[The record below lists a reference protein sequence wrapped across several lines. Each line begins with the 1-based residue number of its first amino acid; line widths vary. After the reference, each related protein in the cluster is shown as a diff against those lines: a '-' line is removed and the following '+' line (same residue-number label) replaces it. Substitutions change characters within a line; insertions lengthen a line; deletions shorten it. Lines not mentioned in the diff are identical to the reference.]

1 MISMDIAFYPG
12 CSLHGIAREYGL
24 SARLVCSRLGIRL
37 VDVEDWN
44 CCGATA
50 AHSLDRELALG
61 LSARNL
67 SIVNRM
73 NLDRVVTPC
82 AGCFSRMKGC
92 SHELSNSKDLREE
105 MERRI
110 GAPLAKLPEVS
121 HLLQV
126 LVETLGMKGLSD
138 AVSRPL
144 RGLKLAA
151 YYGCLITRPR
161 AVARFD
167 DSEQPTSMDRILQ
180 AMGADTVRWSHKA
193 ECCGGAFAAS
203 QTGIVVDLGGQVLEA
218 ARQAGA
224 DALVVAC
231 PMCQVNLD
239 ARQQAIEEARGVRY
253 NLPIIYFTQLM
264 GMAYG
269 FSSKQMG
276 LDRILVSPLPLLRRA
291 GLD

>member
-1 MISMDIAFYPG
+1 MIGMDIAYYPG
-12 CSLHGIAREYGL
+12 CSLHGIAREYGR
-24 SARLVCSRLGIRL
+24 SAALVCGRLGIRL
-37 VDVEDWN
+37 QEIDDWN

-50 AHSLDRELALG
+50 AHSLDRELTLG

-73 NLDRVVTPC
+73 NLDRVTTPC
-82 AGCFSRMKGC
+82 AGCFSRLKGC
-92 SHELSNSKDLREE
+92 SLALSDSNETRERLE
-105 MERRI
+105 KRI
-110 GAPLAKLPEVS
+110 ESPLAKLPEVA

-126 LVETLGMKGLSD
+126 LVEWVGMKGLAD

-144 RGLKLAA
+144 KGLRLAA
-151 YYGCLITRPR
+151 YYGCLLTRPR

-167 DSEQPTSMDRILQ
+167 DPEQPTSMDRLLR

-193 ECCGGAFAAS
+193 ECCGGAFAAA

-239 ARQQAIEEARGVRY
+239 SRQEAIAETRGVRY
-253 NLPIIYFTQLM
+253 NLPVIYFTQLM
-264 GMAYG
+264 GLAYG
-269 FSSKQMG
+269 FSGTQMA
-276 LDRILVSPLPLLRRA
+276 LDKMLVSPLPLLGHK
-291 GLD
+291 GLL

>member
-1 MISMDIAFYPG
+1 MTPMDIAFYPG
-12 CSLHGIAREYGL
+12 CSLHGIAREYGR
-24 SARLVCSRLGIRL
+24 SAGLVCRRLGIRL
-37 VDVEDWN
+37 VEVEDWN

-50 AHSLDRELALG
+50 VHSLDRELALG

-73 NLDRVVTPC
+73 GLTRVVTPC

-92 SHELSNSKDLREE
+92 CHELNRSTETRET
-105 MERRI
+105 MEKRI
-110 GAPLAKLPEVS
+110 GAPLSKLPEVN

-126 LVETLGMKGLSD
+126 LVETAGMKRLAG

-144 RGLKLAA
+144 EALRLAA
-151 YYGCLITRPR
+151 YYGCLLTRPR
-161 AVARFD
+161 AVVCFD
-167 DSEQPTSMDRILQ
+167 DPEQPTSMDRLLQ

-193 ECCGGAFAAS
+193 ECCGGGFAAS
-203 QTGIVVDLGGQVLEA
+203 ETGIVIDLGGQVLEA

-239 ARQQAIEEARGVRY
+239 TRQRAIEEARGVRY
-253 NLPIIYFTQLM
+253 NLPVIYFTQLM

-269 FSSKQMG
+269 FSPRQMG
-276 LDRILVSPLPLLRRA
+276 LDRLLVSPLPLLRRA
-291 GLD
+291 GLR

>member
-1 MISMDIAFYPG
+1 MDIAYYPG
-12 CSLHGIAREYGL
+12 CSLHGIAREYGH
-24 SARLVCSRLGIRL
+24 SVRRICHRLGIHL
-37 VDVEDWN
+37 ADVEDWN

-67 SIVNRM
+67 SSVNRM
-73 NLDRVVTPC
+73 NLGRVVTPC

-92 SHELSNSKDLREE
+92 SHELSKSKELRKE

-110 GAPLAKLPEVS
+110 GAPLAELPEVS
-121 HLLQV
+121 HLLQL
-126 LVETLGMKGLSD
+126 LVEGVGMKGLAD

-144 RGLKLAA
+144 KGMKLAA
-151 YYGCLITRPR
+151 YYGCLTTRPR

-167 DSEQPTSMDRILQ
+167 DSEQPVSMDRILQ

-203 QTGIVVDLGGQVLEA
+203 QTDIVVDLGGQVLEA

-224 DALVVAC
+224 HALVVAC
-231 PMCQVNLD
+231 PMCQINLD
-239 ARQQAIEEARGVRY
+239 SRQQAIEEAHGVRY
-253 NLPIIYFTQLM
+253 NLPILYFTQLM

-269 FSSKQMG
+269 FSSRQMG
-276 LDRILVSPLPLLRRA
+276 LDRMLVSPRPLLRQA
-291 GLD
+291 GLE

>member
-12 CSLHGIAREYGL
+12 CSLHGIAREYGR
-24 SARLVCSRLGIRL
+24 SARLVCRRLGIRL

-50 AHSLDRELALG
+50 AHSLDRELTLG

-73 NLDRVVTPC
+73 NLDRVVTVC
-82 AGCFSRMKGC
+82 AGCFSRMKGY
-92 SHELSNSKDLREE
+92 SHELSKSEE
-105 MERRI
+105 MREWMEKRI
-110 GAPLAKLPEVS
+110 GAPLSTLPEVF

-126 LVETLGMKGLSD
+126 LVETSGIKGLSD

-144 RGLKLAA
+144 KGLKLAA

-167 DSEQPTSMDRILQ
+167 DPEQPTSMDRILQ

-239 ARQQAIEEARGVRY
+239 TRQQAIEEARGVRY
-253 NLPIIYFTQLM
+253 NLPVIYFTQLM

-269 FSSKQMG
+269 FSLRQMG
-276 LDRILVSPLPLLRRA
+276 LDRMLVSPLPLLRRA

>member
-1 MISMDIAFYPG
+1 MDIAYYPG
-12 CSLHGIAREYGL
+12 CSLHGIARDYGH
-24 SARLVCSRLGIRL
+24 SVRRICYRLGIRL
-37 VDVEDWN
+37 ADVEDWN

-67 SIVNRM
+67 SSVNRM
-73 NLDRVVTPC
+73 NLGRVVTPC

-92 SHELSNSKDLREE
+92 SHELSKSKELRKE

-110 GAPLAKLPEVS
+110 GAPLAELPEVS
-121 HLLQV
+121 HLLQLLFEGV
-126 LVETLGMKGLSD
+126 GMKGLAD

-144 RGLKLAA
+144 KGMKLAA

-203 QTGIVVDLGGQVLEA
+203 QTDIVVDLGGQVLEA

-224 DALVVAC
+224 HALVVAC

-239 ARQQAIEEARGVRY
+239 SRQQAIEEAHGVRY
-253 NLPIIYFTQLM
+253 NLPILYFTQLM

-269 FSSKQMG
+269 FSSRQMG
-276 LDRILVSPLPLLRRA
+276 LDRMLVSPRPLLRQA
-291 GLD
+291 GLE

>member
-1 MISMDIAFYPG
+1 MDIAYYPG
-12 CSLHGIAREYGL
+12 CSLHGIAREYGH
-24 SARLVCSRLGIRL
+24 SVRLICHRLGIRL
-37 VDVEDWN
+37 ADVEDWN

-67 SIVNRM
+67 SSVNRM
-73 NLDRVVTPC
+73 NLGRVVTPC

-92 SHELSNSKDLREE
+92 SHELSKSKELRKE

-110 GAPLAKLPEVS
+110 GAPLTKLPEVS
-121 HLLQV
+121 HLLQL
-126 LVETLGMKGLSD
+126 LVEGVGMKGLAD

-144 RGLKLAA
+144 NGMKLAA

-161 AVARFD
+161 SVARFD
-167 DSEQPTSMDRILQ
+167 DPEQPISMDRILQ

-203 QTGIVVDLGGQVLEA
+203 QTDIVVDLGGQVLEA

-224 DALVVAC
+224 HALVVAC

-239 ARQQAIEEARGVRY
+239 SRQQAIEEAHGVRY
-253 NLPIIYFTQLM
+253 NLPILYFTQLM

-269 FSSKQMG
+269 FSSRQMG
-276 LDRILVSPLPLLRRA
+276 LDRMLVSPRPLLRQA
-291 GLD
+291 GLE

>member
-1 MISMDIAFYPG
+1 MTPMDIAYYPG
-12 CSLHGIAREYGL
+12 CSLHGIAREYGR
-24 SARLVCSRLGIRL
+24 SAALVCKRLGIRL
-37 VDVEDWN
+37 VEVEDWN
-44 CCGATA
+44 CCGATV

-61 LSARNL
+61 LNARNL
-67 SIVNRM
+67 SIVIRM
-73 NLDRVVTPC
+73 NLDRVTTPC

-92 SHELSNSKDLREE
+92 SHELSNSKEMREG
-105 MERRI
+105 MEKRI

-126 LVETLGMKGLSD
+126 MTESVGLKGLAD

-144 RGLKLAA
+144 KGLRLAA
-151 YYGCLITRPR
+151 YYGCLLTRPR

-167 DSEQPTSMDRILQ
+167 DPEQPSSMDRLLR

-203 QTGIVVDLGGQVLEA
+203 QTDIVVDLGGQVLEA

-239 ARQQAIEEARGVRY
+239 TRQQAIEEARSVRY
-253 NLPIIYFTQLM
+253 NLPVIYFTQLM
-264 GMAYG
+264 GMACG
-269 FSSKQMG
+269 FSSRQMG
-276 LDRILVSPLPLLRRA
+276 LDRMLVSPLPLLRRA